1 VRTHAG
7 RLSFIGRGL
16 SRAVVLFAG
25 LAIILGLA
33 AAVMLVRSEF
43 GSSDPS
49 VLEQDEER
57 LQEAILEDPNDPDL
71 RVSLANVY
79 LEGRRYDEA
88 IAQYNEVLKADEN
101 RQDALIGLG
110 LAYRD
115 KGDSDQA
122 LSAFNKLVEVTEG
135 SEFAGV
141 DRRLEAV
148 HYYLGEIYLER
159 NEPAK
164 AVEELQAALKI
175 EPTDADALYLL
186 GNALQAQGEYD
197 GAIAVY
203 AVATSL
209 VPDFREAY
217 EGMAAA
223 AEKQDDAL
231 IATYA
236 RAMIRLFSGDP
247 RTAVRDLEDV
257 TGQSPENAAAYFG
270 LGYGYE
276 QLGERDKALA
286 AYRQSTEIDPSQ
298 YAAQSALARLGSE

>member
-1 VRTHAG
+1 MRTHASWLTG
-7 RLSFIGRGL
+7 IGRGL
-16 SRAVVLFAG
+16 SRAVVLVAG

-33 AAVMLVRSEF
+33 AAVMFVRSELL
-43 GSSDPS
+43 SSDSS
-49 VLEQDEER
+49 VLEEDEQQ
-57 LQEAILEDPNDPDL
+57 LLEAILEDPNDPGL
-71 RVSLANVY
+71 RVSLASVY
-79 LEGRRYDEA
+79 LEERRYDEA

-110 LAYRD
+110 LAYRE

-186 GNALQAQGEYD
+186 GNALQAQGEHD

-223 AEKQDDAL
+223 AEKQGDAL
-231 IATYA
+231 VATYA

-247 RTAVRDLEDV
+247 RTAVRDLENV

-276 QLGERDKALA
+276 QLGDRDKAVA
-286 AYRQSTEIDPSQ
+286 AYRQAIEVDPGQ
-298 YAAQSALARLGSE
+298 YAAQSGLARLGGE